1 MNALASVLDK
11 HREVSIQEAV
21 YRLLSLP
28 MTKSSVIVKYLSTVH
43 PHFRDGLLK
52 GNLDE
57 LDEDEPIFHNSP
69 FDYYENRPEN
79 SDEPNVDYEEEEQV
93 EDFWENLSITEFW
106 SKYDIVYTKADNTK
120 KKKRKTKIKTLKNGK
135 GFIRKRSKQAVLRY
149 YLNSDNDEDFA
160 RGLLILFMP
169 FRNEMDEIHRVDVK
183 QLLKDKKDLIQEKR
197 SYFEKYKIMTDLILN
212 IQVEIETNTE
222 KNGNDDPDNE
232 DLETETT

>member
-1 MNALASVLDK
+1 
-11 HREVSIQEAV
+11 
-21 YRLLSLP
+21 

-120 KKKRKTKIKTLKNGK
+120 KKKKKNKDQNFKEWKRIHKKTIKTGSVKVL
-135 GFIRKRSKQAVLRY
+135 SK
-149 YLNSDNDEDFA
+149 F
-160 RGLLILFMP
+160 
-169 FRNEMDEIHRVDVK
+169 
-183 QLLKDKKDLIQEKR
+183 
-197 SYFEKYKIMTDLILN
+197 
-212 IQVEIETNTE
+212 
-222 KNGNDDPDNE
+222 
-232 DLETETT
+232 